1 MHRPVTKLEALL
13 RARKK
18 LHATIDGCVREIEAA
33 NWRGEFEETI
43 PLVSRTMR
51 FENALREVEGK
62 IWKLLE
68 KWLESQPE
76 IKKENE

>member
-1 MHRPVTKLEALL
+1 MRRPVTKLEALL

-18 LHATIDGCVREIEAA
+18 LHATIDGYVRAIEAA

-51 FENALREVEGK
+51 FENSLREVEDK
-62 IWKLLE
+62 IWKLLD
-68 KWLESQPE
+68 KWLANQPQ
-76 IKKENE
+76 KRGNE